1 MSFTG
6 IHTVY
11 TTFFDEAIFSCCSST
26 LKMIMMA
33 FGWNL
38 WLNTTQCLSADER
51 NSSLEYW
58 MLQEEPDSNR
68 HLTSQTENLCCFVF
82 QLGASSVC
90 LLIANGVLYVKIY
103 PNHRISRKI
112 LLQAWK
118 WRSKWILNAINYQNS
133 LHHIN
138 TLLCGITWNILM
150 NSHCLEFWRIFTDNW
165 DVLECRKS
173 AFEASQCNE
182 ESFKRM
188 YVKA

>member
-1 MSFTG
+1 MG
-6 IHTVY
+6 EI
-11 TTFFDEAIFSCCSST
+11 CGST
-26 LKMIMMA
+26 PPIPV
-33 FGWNL
+33 
-38 WLNTTQCLSADER
+38 SADER

-138 TLLCGITWNILM
+138 TLLCGTSYHM
-150 NSHCLEFWRIFTDNW
+150 KYFDEFTLFGIWESSVFTDNW
-165 DVLECRKS
+165 YI
-173 AFEASQCNE
+173 
-182 ESFKRM
+182 RM
-188 YVKA
+188 